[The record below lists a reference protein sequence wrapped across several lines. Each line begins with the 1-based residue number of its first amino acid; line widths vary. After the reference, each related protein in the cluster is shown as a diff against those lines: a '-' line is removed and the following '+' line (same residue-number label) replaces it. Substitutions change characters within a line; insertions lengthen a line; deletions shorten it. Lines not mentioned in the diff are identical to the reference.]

1 VANVKRSTLGAAVAL
16 GVVSLAFLGVR
27 LYAASRIG
35 FADSEALYAC
45 YALHPQPAYLDHPG
59 LIGLIARAMG
69 GGLALTPSGAHRIT
83 AVLAT
88 LVPWALVLAA
98 RGAGA
103 SWRGALLA
111 GLALVAAPEI
121 SFGLFAMT
129 PDLPLAFAW
138 LGALGLAAAGLR
150 APPSSGRAAGA
161 LVFAG
166 MLAGVA
172 SVSKVSGALL
182 ALALVATYLTPPA
195 RPHARTLWPWAGLAA
210 GALVAFPVVAF
221 EARSGFPLLR
231 HRLVDTQS
239 SAGISFRN
247 LGAVLGGQCLYVSP
261 ILLVAAALVARA
273 LFRARRDDDVV
284 ARLFYAAFALPFAA
298 LLVLSLWSRV
308 AEPHWL
314 APAFLA
320 LPLYAACAG
329 PLVSRKLAAW
339 AVATGLAFSAS
350 AHAWVLVPASVR
362 LLPESTDPA
371 LDIANELYGWP
382 AAITAVREVVDETR
396 IADPDEVPAVVGPTY
411 TVCAQ
416 LHAALERDIPVGCD
430 DKLRTDFDD
439 WLPRSDWQRAD
450 QLVYV
455 TDNRFPVDL
464 DARFP
469 HRFAARSWTVPVVRD
484 NRIIRTFRI
493 ALLLPR
499 ALGDRGGESPRHSA
513 DSAEAGAIARSPASR
528 MSERSASSSGF
539 GVVRSFSP

>member
-1 VANVKRSTLGAAVAL
+1 MANVKRSTLGAAVAL

-182 ALALVATYLTPPA
+182 ALALVATYLTRFHRPA
-195 RPHARTLWPWAGLAA
+195 LSHARTLWPWAGLAA

-231 HRLVDTQS
+231 RHRLGRHPVQRWD
-239 SAGISFRN
+239 
-247 LGAVLGGQCLYVSP
+247 
-261 ILLVAAALVARA
+261 
-273 LFRARRDDDVV
+273 
-284 ARLFYAAFALPFAA
+284 
-298 LLVLSLWSRV
+298 
-308 AEPHWL
+308 
-314 APAFLA
+314 
-320 LPLYAACAG
+320 
-329 PLVSRKLAAW
+329 LVS
-339 AVATGLAFSAS
+339 
-350 AHAWVLVPASVR
+350 
-362 LLPESTDPA
+362 
-371 LDIANELYGWP
+371 
-382 AAITAVREVVDETR
+382 
-396 IADPDEVPAVVGPTY
+396 
-411 TVCAQ
+411 
-416 LHAALERDIPVGCD
+416 
-430 DKLRTDFDD
+430 
-439 WLPRSDWQRAD
+439 
-450 QLVYV
+450 
-455 TDNRFPVDL
+455 
-464 DARFP
+464 
-469 HRFAARSWTVPVVRD
+469 
-484 NRIIRTFRI
+484 
-493 ALLLPR
+493 
-499 ALGDRGGESPRHSA
+499 
-513 DSAEAGAIARSPASR
+513 
-528 MSERSASSSGF
+528 
-539 GVVRSFSP
+539 